1 MKGHKP
7 EITLETSVIVKW
19 FREEDDSEFAILI
32 REWITE
38 DLVEAEVSTIAL
50 TELARA
56 LMKAKWKKA
65 DIYELLE
72 LLDDIIRSG
81 GINMIHVD
89 DLIAQNAQRLIV
101 EHNLYSA
108 DAIHTST
115 AIFTDSDYFIS
126 ADKHHLKKKLVDELG
141 NWDVKAIPL
150 SGISI
155 VKF

>member
-7 EITLETSVIVKW
+7 KITLDTSVIVKW
-19 FREEDDSEFAILI
+19 FREEDDREYALLI

-56 LMKAKWKKA
+56 LMKAKWKKV

-72 LLDDIIRSG
+72 LLDDIIRPG
-81 GINMIHVD
+81 GINLIHVD

-115 AIFTDSDYFIS
+115 AILTDSDYFIS
-126 ADKHHLKKKLVDELG
+126 ADKHHLKKKLVDVLG

>member
-7 EITLETSVIVKW
+7 KITLDTSVIVKW
-19 FREEDDSEFAILI
+19 FREEDDREYTLLI

-72 LLDDIIRSG
+72 LLDDIIRPG
-81 GINMIHVD
+81 GINLIHVD

-115 AIFTDSDYFIS
+115 AILTDSDYFIS
-126 ADKHHLKKKLVDELG
+126 ADKHHLKKKLVDVLG

>member
-7 EITLETSVIVKW
+7 KITLDTSVIVKW
-19 FREEDDSEFAILI
+19 FREEDDREYALLI

-72 LLDDIIRSG
+72 LLDDIIRPG
-81 GINMIHVD
+81 GINLIHVD

-115 AIFTDSDYFIS
+115 AILTDSDYFIS
-126 ADKHHLKKKLVDELG
+126 ADKHHLKKKLVDVLG